1 MVAGGLGQVIASPA
15 DLIKVINNTGFHLV
29 LVRVNIALQLKNVT

>member
-15 DLIKVINNTGFHLV
+15 DLIKVVNNTGFHLE
-29 LVRVNIALQLKNVT
+29 LVQVKTCITL

>member
-15 DLIKVINNTGFHLV
+15 DLIKVVNNTGFNLELV
-29 LVRVNIALQLKNVT
+29 QVKTCITL